1 MFRLSLIFIAGGL
14 GCLLRYGVA
23 GWAQRL
29 TDGDFP
35 AGTLAVNVAGCV
47 AIGFLASLFTGP
59 VLIRDEYR
67 LAILLGLL
75 GGFTTFST
83 FGFETISLANDG
95 QFGLAALNI
104 VAEQWPGAAGGL
116 GGRTAGN
123 GNLRLLSSKGR

>member
-29 TDGDFP
+29 TDSDFP

-95 QFGLAALNI
+95 QFGLAALNLLLSN
-104 VAEQWPGAAGGL
+104 GL
-116 GGRTAGN
+116 GLLGAWG
-123 GNLRLLSSKGR
+123 GARLAMAIYGS